1 MPGEASNT
9 FTKFLFW
16 DPTLITDGDFS
27 ATGTDLGLLLPSSD
41 LSGEAELATDESA
54 DGPVGVGAD
63 LPNQLFRV
71 EIADA
76 AAITTLQTA
85 KQARTQGYMYAISPD
100 LAGYTVYGPGRITQA
115 YAKGRGTERQLP
127 HTLIGFTARGVEPE
141 DLIQNYEVD
150 VTLP

>member
-16 DPTLITDGDFS
+16 HTALITDGDFS
-27 ATGTDLGLLLPSSD
+27 ALGLDVGQMLPSSD
-41 LSGEAELATDESA
+41 VSGEAELATDESA

-63 LPNQLFRV
+63 LPGLLFRV
-71 EIADA
+71 EITDA

-85 KQARTQGYMYAISPD
+85 KQARTQGYFYAISPD
-100 LAGYTVYGPGRITQA
+100 LAGYTAYGPGRVTQA

-141 DLIQNYEVD
+141 DLVQNYEVA